1 MRRSQLV
8 YATLVVIVGLS
19 FGDAVRAQS
28 TATLYGQ
35 VTDTQQQPL
44 PGVTMTLS
52 ATGFPTAT
60 GRTGEKGFYRFPA
73 LWPFTIYTISAAYP
87 DFRGTEYAG
96 MQLETGETRRVNF
109 RLKRPGE
116 QEVVVLT
123 TRDPYPH
130 EDLVDA
136 FVDQL
141 DVPVRIVDL
150 DEERDAAAAVRRI
163 GAEKPNLILG
173 AGSITA
179 KLVRRNI
186 KDIPAILV
194 LVDEF
199 HQRELKSINLCFIS
213 HHPPARDT
221 LDRILALLPDTQR
234 IGLIYDAHASW
245 RFARDLRAEAQARDI
260 RVELGPT
267 YDERHLRKSLKA
279 MPTDIDALIVPF
291 DPITVPRSASRR
303 ITRWALTNRVPLA
316 VPHPGWV
323 RDGALFSYG
332 VPLEEIGRE
341 AFHVAD
347 MILNEQRQPSDF
359 NDAIIEHPGHVL
371 AVNEETA
378 LGIGLEEVPSL
389 PPLHRE

>member
-8 YATLVVIVGLS
+8 FATLVVIVGLS

-28 TATLYGQ
+28 TATLIGQ

-73 LWPFTIYTISAAYP
+73 LWPFTIYTISAAHP

-96 MQLETGETRRVNF
+96 MQLETGEARRVNF

-116 QEVVVLT
+116 REVVVLT

-163 GAEKPNLILG
+163 QDF
-173 AGSITA
+173 T
-179 KLVRRNI
+179 RR
-186 KDIPAILV
+186 
-194 LVDEF
+194 
-199 HQRELKSINLCFIS
+199 HC
-213 HHPPARDT
+213 ARFS
-221 LDRILALLPDTQR
+221 Q
-234 IGLIYDAHASW
+234 W
-245 RFARDLRAEAQARDI
+245 RFRA
-260 RVELGPT
+260 
-267 YDERHLRKSLKA
+267 
-279 MPTDIDALIVPF
+279 
-291 DPITVPRSASRR
+291 
-303 ITRWALTNRVPLA
+303 LA
-316 VPHPGWV
+316 P
-323 RDGALFSYG
+323 
-332 VPLEEIGRE
+332 
-341 AFHVAD
+341 
-347 MILNEQRQPSDF
+347 
-359 NDAIIEHPGHVL
+359 
-371 AVNEETA
+371 
-378 LGIGLEEVPSL
+378 
-389 PPLHRE
+389 